1 MRKRPEIPEDVFFD
15 DTPAD
20 EEPHEAKPLKRQKA
34 KTTKGQAG
42 RKRPEDAEPPAPP
55 PAEDE
60 AKSPVTLYLTR
71 PVLHRLEEARFLL
84 LTEHG
89 VKTSKSAI
97 ANYAL
102 TAALH
107 SLQEAADALR
117 EE

>member
-1 MRKRPEIPEDVFFD
+1 VRKRPQIPEDVFFD
-15 DTPAD
+15 DSPAE
-20 EEPHEAKPLKRQKA
+20 EEPHEGKPLKRQKA
-34 KTTKGQAG
+34 KTTKGQEG
-42 RKRPEDAEPPAPP
+42 RKRPEEAEPPA
-55 PAEDE
+55 AEDE
-60 AKSPVTLYLTR
+60 PKSPVTLYLTR

-102 TAALH
+102 TAALGN
-107 SLQEAADALR
+107 LQEAADALR